1 MSKSTSVLGRKAM
14 AAISA
19 VEGLALSD
27 AAKKRQAEADQLG
40 LSPAQRQVAIAKAYR
55 APAK

>member
-1 MSKSTSVLGRKAM
+1 MSKSTYVLGRKAM

-55 APAK
+55 ASAK